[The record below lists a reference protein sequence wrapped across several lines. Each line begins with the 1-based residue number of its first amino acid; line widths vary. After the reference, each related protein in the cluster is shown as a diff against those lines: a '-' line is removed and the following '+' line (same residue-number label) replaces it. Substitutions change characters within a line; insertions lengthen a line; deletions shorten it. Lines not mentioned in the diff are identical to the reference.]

1 LRKTV
6 IKAFPT
12 SIKNIIF
19 PNSPHDLISLG
30 ELVEEVD
37 KRNNI
42 NAPVWSITGN
52 KGFIETEKRWGERV
66 ASENTD
72 DYKLVFPH
80 HFAFD
85 PVRVSQRSFNYN

>member
-1 LRKTV
+1 MEIIEKNSY
-6 IKAFPT
+6 K
-12 SIKNIIF
+12 SIPNLYKEYNF

-52 KGFIETEKRWGERV
+52 KGFIETEKR
-66 ASENTD
+66 
-72 DYKLVFPH
+72 
-80 HFAFD
+80 
-85 PVRVSQRSFNYN
+85 